1 MGLLADGRLICMQ
14 AHASPDCPLHLRK
27 ALMRWT
33 ITLPYVMRTHL
44 LDYEPGV
51 DALEELL
58 TSDEVAWLRRPVD
71 GLRAHQPMRAAG
83 GVQHSGSR
91 TDRDITII

>member
-1 MGLLADGRLICMQ
+1 MQ
-14 AHASPDCPLHLRK
+14 AHATPECPLHLRK

-44 LDYEPGV
+44 LNYEPGT

-58 TSDEVAWLRRPVD
+58 TRDEVQWLRRSVD

-83 GVQHSGSR
+83 AAPPPALRSTPCLTVYTQ
-91 TDRDITII
+91 